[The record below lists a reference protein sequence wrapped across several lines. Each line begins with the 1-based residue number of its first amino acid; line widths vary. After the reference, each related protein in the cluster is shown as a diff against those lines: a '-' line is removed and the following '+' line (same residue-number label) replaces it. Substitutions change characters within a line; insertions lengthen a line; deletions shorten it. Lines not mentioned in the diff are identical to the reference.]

1 MSKLYKIKV
10 INIFIIIIWIILFM
24 IGWISYTRFMY
35 FLLILEIILIYR
47 IIINKLEKSKILQ
60 FNNKKI
66 LKFIIIINKWRNPLL
81 LLLIKLDVLMYD
93 IIIYYNNKLL
103 NIIIYMLYI
112 LIINPLKIFYF
123 KFYKILWIWKTN
135 KIWNILFN
143 RMFGLILSVLIFT
156 NLIGYI
162 KNTLHISLILI
173 IYLYFLIISVL
184 CELIESRENKWLKI
198 FLVNHIT
205 TKSVV
210 SNKLGVN
217 LLSIVLKKN
226 NIDELTYYFNKNIE
240 DQVNLLQVGYLWYI
254 INSLKNFEYKPS
266 YDLYIKLWYILDL
279 YLTTRMDTYIF
290 FEYYKW
296 DILNIK
302 NINLIEINNKND
314 IFLFIKMYKYDYEVF
329 KLILFLYW
337 DLEYYMEGID
347 YVKNSLIVDS
357 SDIEFIRVKLNNE
370 LISNLSYLNKIKYK
384 EPYLFPYMFSTKIA
398 YDPLNIEKLII
409 EVDKYDLYTK
419 CNNDKYINDIVIS
432 LYKKINN
439 VISDDEVSLLRELQS
454 VDDPMNSSYYQN
466 YIDEWYKEWY
476 NGINK
481 SSWKKYFDK
490 IKKLELEYLH
500 FKGAKIIKI

>member
-1 MSKLYKIKV
+1 M
-10 INIFIIIIWIILFM
+10 
-24 IGWISYTRFMY
+24 
-35 FLLILEIILIYR
+35 
-47 IIINKLEKSKILQ
+47 
-60 FNNKKI
+60 
-66 LKFIIIINKWRNPLL
+66 L
-81 LLLIKLDVLMYD
+81 LLLIKLDALMYD

-217 LLSIVLKKN
+217 LL
-226 NIDELTYYFNKNIE
+226 
-240 DQVNLLQVGYLWYI
+240 QVGYLWYI

-329 KLILFLYW
+329 KVILYLYW
-337 DLEYYMEGID
+337 DLEYYLEGID
-347 YVKNSLIVDS
+347 NVKNSLIVDS
-357 SDIEFIRVKLNNE
+357 TDSTFIRIKFSNEFISNIEFFE
-370 LISNLSYLNKIKYK
+370 KIKYK
-384 EPYLFPYMFSTKIA
+384 NSSMFWINFELIYNLLLKNNI
-398 YDPLNIEKLII
+398 LNK
-409 EVDKYDLYTK
+409 
-419 CNNDKYINDIVIS
+419 
-432 LYKKINN
+432 
-439 VISDDEVSLLRELQS
+439 
-454 VDDPMNSSYYQN
+454 VDDLNKIYKDDNNLSNSPII
-466 YIDEWYKEWY
+466 YI
-476 NGINK
+476 IQ
-481 SSWKKYFDK
+481 K
-490 IKKLELEYLH
+490 I
-500 FKGAKIIKI
+500 